1 MLQVDLKPYASD
13 CLVEAMSLAQLKALN
28 SFTFIDCLNYL
39 NYAWSDIYNRMAC
52 IDSGYY
58 AKTVRI
64 TRKETKLPKYVKNS
78 ILVYRAQEANSTAR
92 QIFRAS
98 GWDDMGGR
106 DTYRIDGDTLF
117 VPAAEQTTVWLRF
130 VPACPE
136 LFFTHRNRDPKI
148 LDTWE
153 DKRNRV
159 YGLYTLVGKNPYVLA
174 EEPYDPS
181 QQYFEYEYTTG
192 KWLDMSAHVDE
203 TNFTKYY
210 IKQDPADVVEFD
222 IEDPNADLSKV
233 TQWLLVPRTDIYSPT
248 DITKWV
254 KIQGYYWDVE
264 WVSCDFPYIFMN
276 FKHRVTGE
284 HKCGFLDRDLFFIEW
299 NGFDW
304 TGRGTNCSYVYAK
317 HNDRTGL
324 AVHVKD
330 WNDLDQDGNPKVKEV
345 GWTPDSI
352 IDWPCPE
359 AYRYLVARLAQKFAA
374 MNESSVMGVE
384 MELNEA
390 KYAFEA
396 FLQKDKS
403 SWQRI
408 NNVNPA
414 TIADWL

>member
-1 MLQVDLKPYASD
+1 MLQVSLKPYASD
-13 CLVEAMSLAQLKALN
+13 CLVEAMSLAQIKALN
-28 SFTFIDCLNYL
+28 SFTFVDCLNYL
-39 NYAWSDIYNRMAC
+39 NYAWSDIYSRMAC

-78 ILVYRAQEANSTAR
+78 VLVYRAQEANSTAR

-117 VPAAEQTTVWLRF
+117 VPAAEQSVVWLRF

-153 DKRNRV
+153 DKRDKM
-159 YGLYTLVGKNPYVLA
+159 YGLYILQGARTYKLA
-174 EEPYDPS
+174 EAYDPDA
-181 QQYFEYEYTTG
+181 QYFLYNNASG
-192 KWLDMSAHVDE
+192 KWEDMSSHV
-203 TNFTKYY
+203 TNKNCSKYY
-210 IKQDPADVVEFD
+210 VKVPKEDVEVVD
-222 IEDPNADLSKV
+222 IEDTNEDLSTV
-233 TQWLLVPRTDIYSPT
+233 TEWRLLSRADNSAFT
-248 DITKWV
+248 DITKQV
-254 KIQGYYWDVE
+254 AIVGNNYEVE
-264 WVSCDFPYIFMN
+264 WASCDFPYIFLTY
-276 FKHRVTGE
+276 KHKVTGE
-284 HKCGFLDRDLFFIEW
+284 RKCGFLDRDMFFNEW

-304 TGRGTNCSYVYAK
+304 TGRGTNCSFVYAK

-374 MNESSVMGVE
+374 MNESSIMGVE
-384 MELNEA
+384 IELSEA